1 MQKRIYS
8 LLTLFLAAVMLTSA
22 SGIVVGKMIC
32 LKSGRELIKINC
44 VEDHCCP
51 EDENTETATVESNCC
66 LFQGYSIVTDQ
77 FLQSQQILLKAPVW
91 ISAPVNNFY
100 SYTPELVA
108 VPETVQLCSKP
119 PPRTSRAVLQFH
131 QTFLI

>member
-1 MQKRIYS
+1 MQKRIYT

-32 LKSGRELIKINC
+32 LKSGRELVKINC

-51 EDENTETATVESNCC
+51 EEASAAIPTIDAKCC
-66 LFQGYSIVTDQ
+66 LFQDYSIVTDQ
-77 FLQSQQILLKAPVW
+77 YLQAQQMLLKAPVW
-91 ISAPVNNFY
+91 IPICFANSFTFTPEPAAADAPVQ
-100 SYTPELVA
+100 V
-108 VPETVQLCSKP
+108 CSKP
-119 PPRTSRAVLQFH
+119 PPRASRIVLQLH

>member
-22 SGIVVGKMIC
+22 SGVIVGKMIC

-51 EDENTETATVESNCC
+51 EDANAAIPTIDSKCC
-66 LFQGYSIVTDQ
+66 LFQNYSIVTDQ
-77 FLQSQQILLKAPVW
+77 YLQAQQVLLKAPVW
-91 ISAPVNNFY
+91 ISAPVSINFTF
-100 SYTPELVA
+100 TPVPVA
-108 VPETVQLCSKP
+108 ATSSVQVCSKP
-119 PPRTSRAVLQFH
+119 PPRTSRILLQFH